1 MTFFFAIQHVT
12 KSVPQQ
18 TCHIQNAE
26 GETPSQI
33 FTRTHSSLVKS
44 GKEWLTKTSEFC
56 TVVAA
61 LIATV
66 AFATSGTVPGGFH
79 QTYGY
84 PILKD
89 EPAFKIYSIASLAAL
104 SLSIATLASF
114 FSIMISRFEER
125 DFERDLPRKLQ
136 MGLTFLILSK
146 AAMLVSFYA
155 GHSFIL
161 VDKLRVSATPIYVAA
176 SLPIMLFVMAKN
188 IDLVLV
194 YYRIL
199 MGRSYKVFPH

>member
-1 MTFFFAIQHVT
+1 MQHVA
-12 KSVPQQ
+12 KSVLPQ
-18 TCHIQNAE
+18 TCHNQNAE

-104 SLSIATLASF
+104 SLSIATLFSF

-125 DFERDLPRKLQ
+125 DFERDLPRKLLV
-136 MGLTFLILSK
+136 GLTCLILSK